1 MTQTTIPTLQEILEK
16 YKKAFLEKLEWH
28 CNVYKVM
35 GSGTFESPMWFQYR
49 GDPGLSDPNLIEF
62 ASSQVGIQFL
72 LPIEEED
79 MNHSTL
85 VTTTQ
90 PMITFAHSNTNT
102 FKSTTPPSGG
112 SFAKI
117 LLI

>member
-72 LPIEEED
+72 LPIEEAD
-79 MNHSTL
+79 MGHFHTGNYHRVYDYFRTL
-85 VTTTQ
+85 KYKHIQEHHPT
-90 PMITFAHSNTNT
+90 IW
-102 FKSTTPPSGG
+102 KE
-112 SFAKI
+112 
-117 LLI
+117 LR